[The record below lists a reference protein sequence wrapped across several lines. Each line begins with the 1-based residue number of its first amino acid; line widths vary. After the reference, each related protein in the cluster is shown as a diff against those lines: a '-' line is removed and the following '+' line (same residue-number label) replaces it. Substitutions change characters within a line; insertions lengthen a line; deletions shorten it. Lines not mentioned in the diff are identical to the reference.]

1 MGRKGLQMIPITI
14 TLQGTPVPKAR
25 PRFGKGRAYTPK
37 RTKDYENA
45 LKALI
50 EEQNIQG
57 AIEVTINAIFPRPQ
71 RLMPKKHP
79 NGLIL
84 HTKRPDLD
92 NIIKAVLDALN
103 KTLQDDAQ
111 VCIIHAY
118 KYYAERSGSAR
129 TEVTIKQANTQKELT

>member
-1 MGRKGLQMIPITI
+1 MGSKGIQMNPITI
-14 TLQGTPVPKAR
+14 SLLGTPVPKGR
-25 PRFGKGRAYTPK
+25 PRFGNGRAYTPK
-37 RTKDYENA
+37 RTRDYENA

-50 EEQNIQG
+50 KEQSIQG
-57 AIEVTINAIFPRPQ
+57 PIEVTINAIFPRPQ

-79 NGLIL
+79 DGLIL

-103 KTLQDDAQ
+103 KTLEDDAQ

-118 KYYAERSGSAR
+118 KYYAERDNSAR
-129 TEVTIKQANTQKELT
+129 TEVTIKQADT

>member
-1 MGRKGLQMIPITI
+1 MDKTI
-14 TLQGTPVPKAR
+14 TVILEGTPVPKGR
-25 PRFGKGRAYTPK
+25 PRFGNGRAYTPK

-50 EEQNIQG
+50 KEQNISG
-57 AIEVTINAIFPRPQ
+57 PIEVTLNAVFPRPQ
-71 RLMPKKHP
+71 RLMPKKYP
-79 NGLIL
+79 DGLIL

-111 VCIIHAY
+111 VCVIHAY
-118 KYYAERSGSAR
+118 KYYAERHKTAR
-129 TEVTIKQANTQKELT
+129 TEVYIKEAS

>member
-1 MGRKGLQMIPITI
+1 MDLITI
-14 TLQGTPVPKAR
+14 TLLGTPVPKGR
-25 PRFGKGRAYTPK
+25 PRFGNGRAYTPK

-50 EEQNIQG
+50 KEQNVTG
-57 AIEVTINAIFPRPQ
+57 PIEVTINAIFPRPQ
-71 RLMPKKHP
+71 RLKPKKYQD
-79 NGLIL
+79 GLIL

-111 VCIIHAY
+111 VCVIHAH
-118 KYYAERSGSAR
+118 KYYAERNGDAR
-129 TEVTIKQANTQKELT
+129 TEVTIKEAI

>member
-1 MGRKGLQMIPITI
+1 MDKTITI
-14 TLQGTPVPKAR
+14 ILEGTPVPKGR
-25 PRFGKGRAYTPK
+25 PRFGNGRAYTPK

-50 EEQNIQG
+50 KEQKIEG
-57 AIEVTINAIFPRPQ
+57 PIEVLLNAVFPRPQ
-71 RLMPKKHP
+71 RLMPKKYP
-79 NGLIL
+79 DGLIL

-111 VCIIHAY
+111 VCTIHAY
-118 KYYAERSGSAR
+118 KYYAERNQNAR
-129 TEVTIKQANTQKELT
+129 TEVTIRTAK